1 MRAPHHRPP
10 SQPMTTT
17 ATPSDTSYSAL
28 QSSAQRKSARCRDQT
43 CRRGHATATGSSK
56 RHTPH
61 RRMNH
66 AAGALARLSDPLLDD
81 CAPNRQSLRRD
92 CARRGL
98 TL

>member
-10 SQPMTTT
+10 NQPMTTT
-17 ATPSDTSYSAL
+17 VTPGDTSYSAL

-43 CRRGHATATGSSK
+43 CRRDHATATGSSK

-61 RRMNH
+61 RRLNR
-66 AAGALARLSDPLLDD
+66 AAGALGGLSHPLLDD
-81 CAPNRQSLRRD
+81 CASNQRSLRRD
-92 CARRGL
+92 CARSGL